1 MEKPE
6 ASKRHKGIGYL
17 VLKSGSYQQVEWD
30 IELFCNG
37 WGNGFVR
44 GDENHLA
51 TAAEDGC
58 GILRLAPE
66 HSVAIAIDNQT
77 GAEASFSILLH
88 SSMPHIFRA
97 QTIVGASTILNGDQ
111 FLLEFRTAD
120 SEQLLVTV
128 PTVIIRDFLP
138 VLKKT
143 VPPVSAPTKTSA
155 CQIVEAWAT
164 GTPASFPFVC
174 LKFDDDVPVAISPE
188 AARELAK
195 ELVDRAREVENRSH
209 NTH

>member
-1 MEKPE
+1 MEKLE
-6 ASKRHKGIGYL
+6 ASKRQKGIGHL
-17 VLKSGSYQQVEWD
+17 VLKSGSCQQVEWD
-30 IELFCNG
+30 IELFCDG

-58 GILRLAPE
+58 GILKLGPE
-66 HSVAIAIDNQT
+66 HVVAIAIDNQT

-97 QTIVGASTILNGDQ
+97 QTIVGASTILSGD
-111 FLLEFRTAD
+111 EFSLVFRAAD

-138 VLKKT
+138 VLEQT
-143 VPPVSAPTKTSA
+143 VPPVS
-155 CQIVEAWAT
+155 
-164 GTPASFPFVC
+164 
-174 LKFDDDVPVAISPE
+174 
-188 AARELAK
+188 
-195 ELVDRAREVENRSH
+195 
-209 NTH
+209 